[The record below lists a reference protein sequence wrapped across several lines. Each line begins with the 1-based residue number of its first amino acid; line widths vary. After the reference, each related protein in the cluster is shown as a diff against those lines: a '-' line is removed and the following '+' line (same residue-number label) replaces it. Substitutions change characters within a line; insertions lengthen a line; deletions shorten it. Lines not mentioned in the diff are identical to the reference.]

1 MKNLFYVNYWGGIMV
16 MSLSILKTNDNSYRI
31 GLTELLISV
40 TIEELG
46 VIDELCS
53 FELLRIIQK

>member
-1 MKNLFYVNYWGGIMV
+1 MV
-16 MSLSILKTNDNSYRI
+16 MSLSILKTNDSSYRI
-31 GLTELLISV
+31 GLTELLISI